1 MVDGDRE
8 IVIGRQQ
15 PRAPRDDPM
24 PIVIG
29 IAGEGDVEAVPQADQ
44 PLHRI
49 GRRRVHPDAAVP
61 IHRHEPERLIHHVAH
76 DRQIEMI
83 AVRDGSPIVDAGP
96 AERVHAQAQPRALDR
111 LHIDDISQIA
121 DVRVEIVVPVRRGGA
136 QRLLVWD
143 AFHTFEAAL
152 HQLIRP
158 GFDPAGDA
166 AIGRSPS
173 GGVVLE
179 AAVVRR
185 IVRRR
190 DDNAVGQPPARAP
203 AVVAQDGVRY
213 RGRRCVCVL
222 LREHDV
228 DAVGREHLDSGGAGR
243 HRQGMRV
250 EAEKERTTNPLLP
263 AVAADGLAD
272 REHVPFVEGLLERRP
287 AMARRAE
294 GDALGGH

>member
-1 MVDGDRE
+1 MLDGNGQ
-8 IVIGRQQ
+8 IMIGRQQ
-15 PRAPRDDPM
+15 PRASRDDSM

-76 DRQIEMI
+76 ERQIEMV
-83 AVRDGSPIVDAGP
+83 ALRNGSPIVDARPTEG
-96 AERVHAQAQPRALDR
+96 VHAQAKPRALDR
-111 LHIDDISQIA
+111 RHIDDVPQIA
-121 DVRVEIVVPVRRGGA
+121 DVRVEIVVPVRGRGA

-143 AFHTFEAAL
+143 AFHACEAAL
-152 HQLIRP
+152 HQFIRP

-179 AAVVRR
+179 SAVVRR

-190 DDNAVGQPPARAP
+190 DDNAVGEPSARGAP
-203 AVVAQDGVRY
+203 AVVAQDGV
-213 RGRRCVCVL
+213 
-222 LREHDV
+222 
-228 DAVGREHLDSGGAGR
+228 
-243 HRQGMRV
+243 
-250 EAEKERTTNPLLP
+250 
-263 AVAADGLAD
+263 
-272 REHVPFVEGLLERRP
+272 
-287 AMARRAE
+287 
-294 GDALGGH
+294 